1 MEKNI
6 KQKNIENFEID
17 VSRSTSNGITKI
29 KKQKGYA
36 ILFTVII
43 IGAISALTA
52 GLSNTIFKQLILSSL
67 VKSSQSAFYQ
77 ADTAW
82 DCALYADLVNP
93 SDIVNTEG
101 HWTCGNSNLN
111 ISPTGGGSYTI
122 YPAIEDSTTP
132 CFRIDVTKTKN
143 QIEPTVTDTQIL
155 AKGYNICDK
164 SNPRVVE
171 REIEINY

>member
-1 MEKNI
+1 MKYI
-6 KQKNIENFEID
+6 F
-17 VSRSTSNGITKI
+17 TKI

-77 ADTAW
+77 ADTAG

-93 SDIVNTEG
+93 SSIVTAG
-101 HWTCGNSNLN
+101 GSWTCGGSSLLVTPMAN
-111 ISPTGGGSYTI
+111 GGYTI
-122 YPAIEDSTTP
+122 YPTSGTSAEP
-132 CFRIDVTKTKN
+132 CFRIDVTKT
-143 QIEPTVTDTQIL
+143 TQGVVPDDIIL
-155 AKGYNICDK
+155 TEIIARGYNICDI
-164 SNPRVVE
+164 SNSRVVE
-171 REIEINY
+171 REIDINY